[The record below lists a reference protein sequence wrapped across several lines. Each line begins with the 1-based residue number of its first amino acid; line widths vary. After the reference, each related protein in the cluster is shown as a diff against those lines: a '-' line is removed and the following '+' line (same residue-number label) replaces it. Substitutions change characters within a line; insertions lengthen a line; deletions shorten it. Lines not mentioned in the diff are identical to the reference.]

1 MGLER
6 VLQPEHLTNIQ
17 SYAIIP
23 PPKEYIMQSQKLK
36 NRISELKAGFL
47 KRMEEFGVNRSAW
60 LFFDFV
66 CNGDSHSRD
75 RLISDFQSFQK
86 RKRPKKSVSKWM
98 FAIRWYAERSM
109 TNEN

>member
-75 RLISDFQSFQK
+75 RLISEFETYFK
-86 RKRPKKSVSKWM
+86 REKKSHSYKWEVAIKW
-98 FAIRWYAERSM
+98 FARRAAK
-109 TNEN
+109 